1 MIGWTSNRRENIIKF
16 VPFLAAC
23 AVITIALR
31 LTSCSYGD
39 INQPLTDTHN
49 SRTLETERD
58 VENAENA
65 FAETSQ
71 TTKPLIHTSEIEQNE
86 TSPICK
92 ININLDDIFP
102 KQTKIWIQI
111 GTWLNPIT
119 PPPDVGMI
127 GFEPEMA
134 TVSQLIPKRPENVY
148 FVPAAVSNQGGI
160 AVFGSEINSGQSSSL
175 NVSANSRLHA
185 RRSGASSLLSSNNS
199 TPC

>member
-1 MIGWTSNRRENIIKF
+1 MIGWRRENIIKF

-23 AVITIALR
+23 VVITIALR

-58 VENAENA
+58 VENA

-71 TTKPLIHTSEIEQNE
+71 TTKPLIDESKIEQNE
-86 TSPICK
+86 TTPICK

-160 AVFGSEINSGQSSSL
+160 AVFGSGINLGQSSSL
-175 NVSANSRLHA
+175 NVSANSRLRA
-185 RRSGASSLLSSNNS
+185 RRF
-199 TPC
+199 

>member
-1 MIGWTSNRRENIIKF
+1 LAATANQTMRNKRETVSKL
-16 VPFLAAC
+16 VQFLAAC

-31 LTSCSYGD
+31 LTYCSYGD
-39 INQPLTDTHN
+39 SNRQATAARN
-49 SRTLETERD
+49 SRIAANESTSTLHEREPP
-58 VENAENA
+58 VGERPA
-65 FAETSQ
+65 
-71 TTKPLIHTSEIEQNE
+71 KIEQKE
-86 TSPICK
+86 VDTQPTCK
-92 ININLDDIFP
+92 IKINLEDIFP

-160 AVFGSEINSGQSSSL
+160 AVFGSGINSGQSSSL
-175 NVSANSRLHA
+175 NVSANSRLRA
-185 RRSGASSLLSSNNS
+185 RRF
-199 TPC
+199 

>member
-1 MIGWTSNRRENIIKF
+1 MIGWRRENIIKF

-23 AVITIALR
+23 VVITIALR

-58 VENAENA
+58 VENA

-71 TTKPLIHTSEIEQNE
+71 TTKPLIDESKIEQNE

-134 TVSQLIPKRPENVY
+134 TVSQLMPNRPENVY

-175 NVSANSRLHA
+175 NVSANSRLRA
-185 RRSGASSLLSSNNS
+185 RKSGESSMLSSNYS